1 MKQPVI
7 GIFLYKKL
15 DDNDSMNSSLVL
27 QADALAEQATS
38 GTYLHSKSE
47 HISKMMQ
54 LLEVLRQQV
63 RLYTLVL
70 IL

>member
-1 MKQPVI
+1 MKRYLI

-15 DDNDSMNSSLVL
+15 DDNRRMNSSLVL

-47 HISKMMQ
+47 HISEMMQ

-63 RLYTLVL
+63 CFQTLVL
-70 IL
+70 IQ